1 MLSDQKRGWQGRSG
15 GVAPPTAETSD
26 NSRCLASSRR
36 TRKCGAGATSGWA
49 KKGLLR
55 APENYFQ
62 FHRVWRRRCQTND
75 ERRSYLRLIGPTR
88 LPTLFRV
95 EMEPDVMSHVV
106 LFLRHEFLPSL
117 EQEGSERLKPPSGS
131 TKDQPGACQLSS
143 GGSGGDGDETMAP
156 PVEVAQRC
164 VEWLCALAKTGGF
177 GINMQFL
184 AGEEKRSLTRLFDL
198 LVAAFDESGLEDAG
212 VIHSLRKI
220 YVV

>member
-15 GVAPPTAETSD
+15 GVAPPTAKTSG
-26 NSRCLASSRR
+26 NGRCLASSRR
-36 TRKCGAGATSGWA
+36 TPKCDASATGSWA
-49 KKGLLR
+49 KKGPLR

-95 EMEPDVMSHVV
+95 EMEPDVVTNV
-106 LFLRHEFLPSL
+106 LSLLCDEFSPWL
-117 EQEGSERLKPPSGS
+117 EQEDSERLKPPSGS
-131 TKDQPGACQLSS
+131 TKDQPGACQISRES
-143 GGSGGDGDETMAP
+143 GGGGDLTMAP

-164 VEWLCALAKTGGF
+164 VEWLRALTKTGGF

-184 AGEEKRSLTRLFDL
+184 AGEEKRSLARLFDL

-212 VIHSLRKI
+212 VIYSLRKI